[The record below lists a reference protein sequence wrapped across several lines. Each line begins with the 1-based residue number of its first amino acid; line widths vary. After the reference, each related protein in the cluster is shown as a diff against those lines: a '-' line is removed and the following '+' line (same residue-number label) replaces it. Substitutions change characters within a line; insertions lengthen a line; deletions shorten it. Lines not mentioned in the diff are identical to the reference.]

1 MPGAEP
7 APVMPPDPAAAT
19 PASSNG
25 HAAVASQV
33 RPGGAVGSAGADG
46 KDAAARP
53 APAGHVVRDLVLLA
67 RPGQWV
73 KSVLVVPLVLLDTR
87 VWSAVDF
94 ERVALASVA
103 FSLCSSFAYVI
114 NDVSDRYVDRA
125 HPTKHLRPI
134 AAGRVS
140 LPMAWAFAVLLGC
153 LTGALLAFLTLSRS
167 WPILAYALLG
177 VAYSRW
183 LKHIPLVDVFVVAL
197 GFLLRVGEGFRVTGT
212 PLSSWLPICV
222 LCLCLLFALGKRRHE
237 LADTGARYRR
247 ALAGYSVPLIDS
259 LILLASALS
268 ITAYTMF
275 LTHDAP
281 LGQYARVDTLL
292 CVPFAIFGIF
302 RYLQLLMTRRE
313 GKDPVR
319 ILIRDRPLVAN
330 SLALAVVQLAA
341 LLAAH
346 YPLLARSILYKV
358 A

>member
-1 MPGAEP
+1 
-7 APVMPPDPAAAT
+7 MPPDPAAVVL
-19 PASSNG
+19 ASPNG

-33 RPGGAVGSAGADG
+33 RLGGAVGSAGADG
-46 KDAAARP
+46 TGVADRP
-53 APAGHVVRDLVLLA
+53 APAGHLVRDLVLLA
-67 RPGQWV
+67 RPGQWL
-73 KSVLVVPLVLLDTR
+73 KSVLVVPLVLLDIR
-87 VWSAVDF
+87 VWNAVDF

-103 FSLCSSFAYVI
+103 FSLCSSLTYVI
-114 NDVSDRYVDRA
+114 NDISDRYVDRA
-125 HPTKHLRPI
+125 HPTKHRRPI

-140 LPMAWAFAVLLGC
+140 PPLAWAFAALLGC
-153 LTGALLAFLTLSRS
+153 LTGTLLALLTLPRA

-247 ALAGYSVPLIDS
+247 ALTGYSAPLIDS
-259 LILLASALS
+259 LVMLASALS
-268 ITAYTMF
+268 IMAYTMF

-281 LGQYARVDTLL
+281 LGRYARVDTLL
-292 CVPFAIFGIF
+292 CVPFAVFGVF
-302 RYLQLLMTRRE
+302 RYLQLLMMLRE
-313 GKDPVR
+313 GRDPVR

-330 SLALAVVQLAA
+330 SLALAVAQLTA

-346 YPLLARSILYKV
+346 YPLLAHSILYKV

>member
-7 APVMPPDPAAAT
+7 APVMPPEPAPAI
-19 PASSNG
+19 PASLNG
-25 HAAVASQV
+25 RAALASQM

-53 APAGHVVRDLVLLA
+53 APAGHVICDLVLLA
-67 RPGQWV
+67 RPGQWL
-73 KSVLVVPLVLLDTR
+73 KSLLVVPLVLLDTR
-87 VWSAVDF
+87 VWSAVDI
-94 ERVALASVA
+94 ERVALALVA
-103 FSLCSSFAYVI
+103 FSLCSSLAYVI
-114 NDVSDRYVDRA
+114 NDINDRYVDRA
-125 HPTKHLRPI
+125 HPTKHRRPI

-140 LPMAWAFAVLLGC
+140 LPMAWAFAALLGC
-153 LTGALLAFLTLSRS
+153 LTGTLLAFLTLSRS
-167 WPILAYALLG
+167 WPIIAYALLG
-177 VAYSRW
+177 AAYSRW

-222 LCLCLLFALGKRRHE
+222 LCLCLLFALGKRRYE
-237 LADTGARYRR
+237 LADTGPRCRR
-247 ALAGYSVPLIDS
+247 ALTGYSEPLVDS

-268 ITAYTMF
+268 IMAYTMF

-281 LGQYARVDTLL
+281 LGRYGRVDTLL

-302 RYLQLLMTRRE
+302 RYLQLLMTQRE
-313 GKDPVR
+313 GQDPVR

-330 SLALAVVQLAA
+330 SLALAVAQLTV

-346 YPLLARSILYKV
+346 YPLLAHSILHKV